1 MSKTNKSKKETIKEF
16 INMEIENEEF
26 KKESK
31 DSNLVSDLSE
41 IAQSNQISTKAQ
53 SSLVNE
59 PKIKTKEDTKE
70 KKPEEKISIIH
81 FEEKLSPF
89 KINNDESNN
98 TPKTLDPQYQNDID
112 ECLQGKKDLSA
123 QILMPM
129 EEENDEN
136 NHTPNPSLHEN
147 NDYFGDDFF
156 ENYLENHLF
165 DNRNLIP
172 IQKWERPD
180 NDNNNNK
187 IEKIPEKEDEK
198 LNEEEFN
205 IENNGPQPNI
215 LFEEEEHFTTINYDE
230 LANDDGHYSKKR
242 TNYTT
247 EDDQG

>member
-1 MSKTNKSKKETIKEF
+1 MSETNKNKKETISKEF

-31 DSNLVSDLSE
+31 DSNLVSGLSE

-59 PKIKTKEDTKE
+59 PKINPKEDTKE

-81 FEEKLSPF
+81 LEEKTIPL
-89 KINNDESNN
+89 KNNNDESNN
-98 TPKTLDPQYQNDID
+98 TSKPLDPQYQNDID
-112 ECLQGKKDLSA
+112 ECLQGKKDLSS

-136 NHTPNPSLHEN
+136 NHTPNPNLHEN

-156 ENYLENHLF
+156 ENHLENHLF

-180 NDNNNNK
+180 NNK
-187 IEKIPEKEDEK
+187 IEKIPENEDEK
-198 LNEEEFN
+198 LNEKEFN
-205 IENNGPQPNI
+205 IENNGPQPHI
-215 LFEEEEHFTTINYDE
+215 LFEEEEHSTTINYDDI
-230 LANDDGHYSKKR
+230 ANDDGYYGKKR